1 MLSNSSGEAP
11 EVNVPEIE
19 IAESAATTDASAAT
33 AEDKQLVKECLAG
46 KEEAWATLIH
56 KYKRLIYSV
65 PYKYG
70 ASADDAADIFQGV
83 CLEMFTEL
91 KNLRNLESLRS
102 WIITVTVHKMY
113 HWKKRRGATDLELD
127 SLEPEQADGIASVVQ
142 PEILEQVQQEQIVRE
157 AVAQLPARCMEM
169 VRLLFYQDEPIPY
182 ADVAR
187 RLGLATGSI
196 GFIRGRCLDR
206 LHKLLEKMG
215 F

>member
-1 MLSNSSGEAP
+1 MPASEMVAQP
-11 EVNVPEIE
+11 ERM
-19 IAESAATTDASAAT
+19 IADIAAA
-33 AEDKQLVKECLAG
+33 AEDKRLVQRCLDG
-46 KEEAWATLIH
+46 DEEAWATLIQ

-70 ASADDAADIFQGV
+70 ATPDDAADVFQAV
-83 CLEMFTEL
+83 CMELFTEL
-91 KNLRNLESLRS
+91 KNLRNVESIRS
-102 WIITVTVHKMY
+102 WLITVTVHKMY

-127 SLEPEQADGIASVVQ
+127 SLEPEEASSIGSVEQ
-142 PEILEQVQQEQIVRE
+142 PDILAQLEQEQIVRE
-157 AVAQLPARCMEM
+157 AIAHLPERCVEM

-206 LHKLLEKMG
+206 LQKELEKLG